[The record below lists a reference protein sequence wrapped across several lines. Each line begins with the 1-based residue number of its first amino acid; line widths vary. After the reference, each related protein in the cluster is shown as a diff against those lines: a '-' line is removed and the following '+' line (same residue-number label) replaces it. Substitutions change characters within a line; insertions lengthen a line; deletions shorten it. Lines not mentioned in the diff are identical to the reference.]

1 MGMQM
6 VLDNDV
12 LVIQHCVQT
21 PSFLGELRKVCAF
34 GTSSSFGNIKID
46 SQENSDFA
54 FHIFLSLSLS
64 LFHFTFFVSYK
75 ASCSSVQAC

>member
-21 PSFLGELRKVCAF
+21 PSFFRRATQGLCFWYVFQLWEHKNRQPRKQRF
-34 GTSSSFGNIKID
+34 RFSHLSF
-46 SQENSDFA
+46 
-54 FHIFLSLSLS
+54 SLS